1 MAIMDD
7 DELLMLLL
15 CHIEEVPAN
24 KYKRIPE
31 IQIQVQIQQIMKM
44 QMLIHDED
52 NDDKD
57 EKRTW
62 KPLFEEKKTRFALK
76 ENR

>member
-15 CHIEEVPAN
+15 CHIEVPAN

-31 IQIQVQIQQIMKM
+31 IQIQQIMKM
-44 QMLIHDED
+44 QMLIHVED

-62 KPLFEEKKTRFALK
+62 KPLFEKKLDLH
-76 ENR
+76 

>member
-31 IQIQVQIQQIMKM
+31 IQI
-44 QMLIHDED
+44 
-52 NDDKD
+52 
-57 EKRTW
+57 
-62 KPLFEEKKTRFALK
+62 
-76 ENR
+76 